1 MGVYALARALVR
13 EYTKG
18 EWMRWIYIQ
27 IVINISLAS
36 PRRRRRAM
44 RTRVVASHRR
54 ARGATDDDA
63 AHKISRAKRGHF
75 FGARA
80 RDDARTFGVGMR
92 MVRTFGVGNRHTD
105 MGTHAQGTHAPWIPR
120 GANGARARSPRGCVD
135 GLNDV
140 DSARRRRYSRDDG
153 ED

>member
-1 MGVYALARALVR
+1 MDIYTNSYKYIARV
-13 EYTKG
+13 
-18 EWMRWIYIQ
+18 
-27 IVINISLAS
+27 AS
-36 PRRRRRAM
+36 SSASRNADARD
-44 RTRVVASHRR
+44 ASHRR

-75 FGARA
+75 FGALL
-80 RDDARTFGVGMR
+80 ARTFGVGMR

-105 MGTHAQGTHAPWIPR
+105 MGTHAQGTHHAPWIPR

>member
-1 MGVYALARALVR
+1 MDS
-13 EYTKG
+13 
-18 EWMRWIYIQ
+18 YIQ
-27 IVINISLAS
+27 IYKYIARVAS
-36 PRRRRRAM
+36 SSASRNADARD
-44 RTRVVASHRR
+44 ASHRR

-92 MVRTFGVGNRHTD
+92 MVRTFGVGNDRWTWVHTR
-105 MGTHAQGTHAPWIPR
+105 AQGTHAPWIPR